1 VTTDRHLAW
10 EGCWNARDLGGLRL
24 RDGGQT
30 RWRTTVR
37 MDSPQRLTA
46 DAWQEIWDYGIR
58 TVIDLRNSEEIR
70 PDSRPAGM
78 TTRQVPLDKEKDP
91 DFVLERGLECTP
103 LYYPGFLERFPERV
117 AGVLR
122 AIAAAE
128 PGGIVYHCAA
138 GRDRTGVI
146 TLVLLALAGVEPEDI
161 AADNMLSGP
170 RLKPAWAEIG
180 LEDQSG
186 AIDEL
191 LARHGTTVHDA
202 TLDVLTSFD
211 AEKYLLNAGLTAQEI
226 AVIRARLV

>member
-1 VTTDRHLAW
+1 MTSDRHLAW

-30 RWRTTVR
+30 RWGTTVR

-46 DAWQEIWDYGIR
+46 KAWQEIWDYGIR
-58 TVIDLRNSEEIR
+58 TVIDLRNPQEIR

-78 TTRQVPLDKEKDP
+78 TTWQVPLDKGKDP

-103 LYYPGFLERFPERV
+103 LYYPAFLERFPERV
-117 AGVLR
+117 ADVMR

-128 PGGIVYHCAA
+128 PGGVVYHCAA

-170 RLKPAWAEIG
+170 RLKPAWTELN

-191 LARHGTTVHDA
+191 LAKHGTTVHQAALDA
-202 TLDVLTSFD
+202 LTSFD
-211 AEKYLLNAGLTAQEI
+211 AEKYLLNAGLIDHEI
-226 AVIRARLV
+226 AVIRGRLT

>member
-1 VTTDRHLAW
+1 MTEDRHLAW

-46 DAWQEIWDYGIR
+46 EAWQEMWDYGIR
-58 TVIDLRNSEEIR
+58 TVIDLRNSAEIR
-70 PDSRPAGM
+70 PDSRPAGI
-78 TTRQVPLDKEKDP
+78 TTVQVPLDEEKDP
-91 DFVLERGLECTP
+91 DFVLERGLDCTP
-103 LYYPGFLERFPERV
+103 LYYSPFLERYPERV
-117 AGVLR
+117 AEVFR
-122 AIAAAE
+122 AIAAAG
-128 PGGIVYHCAA
+128 PGGLVYHCAA
-138 GRDRTGVI
+138 GRDRTGIV

-161 AADNMLSGP
+161 AADNTLSGP
-170 RLKPAWAEIG
+170 RLKPAWAELDLG
-180 LEDQSG
+180 DQSG

-191 LARHGTTVHDA
+191 LAGHGTTVHNA
-202 TLDVLTSFD
+202 ALDVLTSFD

>member
-1 VTTDRHLAW
+1 MTLDRHLAW

-46 DAWQEIWDYGIR
+46 KAWQEIWDYGIR
-58 TVIDLRNSEEIR
+58 TVIDLRNCEEIR
-70 PDSRPAGM
+70 PDCRPAGM
-78 TTRQVPLDKEKDP
+78 ITRQVPLDKEKDP
-91 DFVLERGLECTP
+91 DFVPEHGLDCTP
-103 LYYPGFLERFPERV
+103 LYYPAFLERFPDRV
-117 AGVLR
+117 ADVFR

-146 TLVLLALAGVEPEDI
+146 TLVLLALAGVEPDDI

-170 RLKPAWAEIG
+170 RLKPAWTA
-180 LEDQSG
+180 LDLDDQSG

-191 LARHGTTVHDA
+191 LARHGTTVHRAALDA
-202 TLDVLTSFD
+202 LTSFD
-211 AEKYLLNAGLTAQEI
+211 AEKYLRNAGVTGQEI

>member
-1 VTTDRHLAW
+1 MTLDRHLAW

-46 DAWQEIWDYGIR
+46 KAWQEIWDYGIR

-70 PDSRPAGM
+70 PDSRPDGI

-91 DFVLERGLECTP
+91 DFVLERGLDCTP
-103 LYYPGFLERFPERV
+103 LHYPAFLERFPDRV
-117 AGVLR
+117 ADVFR

-170 RLKPAWAEIG
+170 RLKPAWAA
-180 LEDQSG
+180 LDLDDQSI
-186 AIDEL
+186 AIDQL
-191 LARHGTTVHDA
+191 LAEHGTTVQRA
-202 TLDVLTSFD
+202 ALDVLTSFD
-211 AEKYLLNAGLTAQEI
+211 AEKYLRNAGLAAQEI
-226 AVIRARLV
+226 AVIRARLA

>member
-1 VTTDRHLAW
+1 MTLDRHLAW

-24 RDGGQT
+24 REGGQT

-46 DAWQEIWDYGIR
+46 KAWQEIWDYGIR
-58 TVIDLRNSEEIR
+58 TVIDLRNPEEIR
-70 PDSRPAGM
+70 PDGRPDGM

-103 LYYPGFLERFPERV
+103 LYYPAFLERFPERV
-117 AGVLR
+117 ADVFR

-170 RLKPAWAEIG
+170 RLKPAWAA
-180 LEDQSG
+180 LDLDDQSG

-191 LARHGTTVHDA
+191 LTRHGTTVHNA
-202 TLDVLTSFD
+202 ALDVLTSFD
-211 AEKYLLNAGLTAQEI
+211 AGKYLRNAGVTEREI